1 MILSRVALPFVWL
14 RLWIRGR
21 REPAY
26 RERRGERLGF
36 VPPAVPRHAV
46 WFHTVS
52 TGETLGAVP
61 LIRAIKRAVPD
72 VPFLVTTTTRF
83 QSLC

>member
-1 MILSRVALPFVWL
+1 MYMVLSRVALPFVWL

-36 VPPAVPRHAV
+36 VPAAVPRQAV

-52 TGETLGAVP
+52 TGET
-61 LIRAIKRAVPD
+61 
-72 VPFLVTTTTRF
+72 
-83 QSLC
+83 